1 VGLLTDITGKQPPAL
16 GGASSTELGEIT
28 EKAGKGGSNWI
39 DPPFPAFSALSVHS
53 VDLAPR

>member
-39 DPPFPAFSALSVHS
+39 DPPFPALFRTFGALS
-53 VDLAPR
+53 